1 VLINC
6 PTFLIL
12 NVRHKLKKMTE
23 KDNYIKD
30 LYEDLKYSVSKF
42 DSQVLAISS
51 GAIGLSLTFIKD
63 IVPFKHAIYSWIFYL
78 SLAIFIL
85 CLTIGFIGHYLSIRQ
100 ISDSIEKVSKN
111 KITEIKQEKWIPRL
125 NFGIVI
131 LLPIGVLL
139 IVLYSIINIEN
150 YKSSEHKIESKKE
163 TKEIIKPK
171 EKTPKLEFK
180 QAE

>member
-1 VLINC
+1 
-6 PTFLIL
+6 
-12 NVRHKLKKMTE
+12 MTE
-23 KDNYIKD
+23 QDNYIKD

-63 IVPFKHAIYSWIFYL
+63 IVPFKYAIHSWIFYL
-78 SLAIFIL
+78 ALAFFIL

-100 ISDSIEKVSKN
+100 ISDSIDKVSEN
-111 KITEIKQEKWIPRL
+111 KINEIKQEKWIPRL

-131 LLPIGVLL
+131 LLPIAALL

-150 YKSSEHKIESKKE
+150 YKSFEHKPDSKKE
-163 TKEIIKPK
+163 NKDIVKPK
-171 EKTPKLEFK
+171 LKFK

>member
-1 VLINC
+1 M
-6 PTFLIL
+6 
-12 NVRHKLKKMTE
+12 KKYR
-23 KDNYIKD
+23 KI
-30 LYEDLKYSVSKF
+30 
-42 DSQVLAISS
+42 
-51 GAIGLSLTFIKD
+51 
-63 IVPFKHAIYSWIFYL
+63 
-78 SLAIFIL
+78 
-85 CLTIGFIGHYLSIRQ
+85 
-100 ISDSIEKVSKN
+100 KN